1 MLRHGRTIGCFQ
13 IESPGMR
20 ATLRELRAASVDDLM
35 VALALYRPGPLTGGL
50 KDAFVRRHLGHE
62 TPAYL
67 HPALQPLLADTHGVI
82 LYQEQVLRIAHELAG
97 LSLADADL
105 LRRAMSHFDPG
116 KQMQTLKEKFIAG
129 AAQLHG
135 VPAATAERIW
145 EQMAAFA
152 GYGFP
157 KAHAASYALLGWR
170 AAWCKLHYPA
180 VFMAAVL
187 ANWGGYYSQRV
198 YLTEARRLGLAIRP
212 PHINHAAREFSVQYL
227 DEKPVLFM
235 GLEQVKELTR
245 RTQAAILQQRPFHSC
260 ADFLARVDPRPL
272 EAENLVKVGALAGLG
287 TIPALLQEVQ
297 GGWQAG
303 QLPLFSTLADVSAEW
318 SLAEQVAAQ
327 EEVLGASVVAHPL
340 ELAAEAIAAA
350 SALTT
355 LEAAARLGQRVRLAG
370 MRQTWR
376 RSRTTSGDPLYFM
389 ALEDLEG
396 MLDVVITSAVYRQS
410 RTALAT
416 PGPYVIE
423 GLVERSREQGE
434 PFIRAE
440 RIWAVG

>member
-1 MLRHGRTIGCFQ
+1 M
-13 IESPGMR
+13 
-20 ATLRELRAASVDDLM
+20 
-35 VALALYRPGPLTGGL
+35 
-50 KDAFVRRHLGHE
+50 
-62 TPAYL
+62 
-67 HPALQPLLADTHGVI
+67 
-82 LYQEQVLRIAHELAG
+82 
-97 LSLADADL
+97 
-105 LRRAMSHFDPG
+105 
-116 KQMQTLKEKFIAG
+116 
-129 AAQLHG
+129 
-135 VPAATAERIW
+135 
-145 EQMAAFA
+145 
-152 GYGFP
+152 
-157 KAHAASYALLGWR
+157 
-170 AAWCKLHYPA
+170 
-180 VFMAAVL
+180 
-187 ANWGGYYSQRV
+187 
-198 YLTEARRLGLAIRP
+198 
-212 PHINHAAREFSVQYL
+212 
-227 DEKPVLFM
+227 
-235 GLEQVKELTR
+235 
-245 RTQAAILQQRPFHSC
+245 
-260 ADFLARVDPRPL
+260 
-272 EAENLVKVGALAGLG
+272 
-287 TIPALLQEVQ
+287 Q